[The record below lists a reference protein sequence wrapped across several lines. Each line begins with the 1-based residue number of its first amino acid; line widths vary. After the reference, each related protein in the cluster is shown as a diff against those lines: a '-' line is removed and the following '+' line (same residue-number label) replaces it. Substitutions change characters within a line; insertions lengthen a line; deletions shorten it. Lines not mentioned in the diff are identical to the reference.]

1 MHTLINLSDQKVFY
15 TTYLLLDILYNL
27 GHFLTPDVLKQR
39 TLYRRHSCREAKNYL
54 PYQKTV
60 RCDKFQNLELQGGV
74 QFFSFFPDLNVTLT
88 CVFFKKQY
96 KQYKNQSVQK
106 CNMRGPRSRIHQE
119 NDHNTTCWRGN
130 HVWKF

>member
-60 RCDKFQNLELQGGV
+60 RCDKFQIWNFKEAYSSSH
-74 QFFSFFPDLNVTLT
+74 FFLT
-88 CVFFKKQY
+88 
-96 KQYKNQSVQK
+96 S
-106 CNMRGPRSRIHQE
+106 M
-119 NDHNTTCWRGN
+119 
-130 HVWKF
+130 